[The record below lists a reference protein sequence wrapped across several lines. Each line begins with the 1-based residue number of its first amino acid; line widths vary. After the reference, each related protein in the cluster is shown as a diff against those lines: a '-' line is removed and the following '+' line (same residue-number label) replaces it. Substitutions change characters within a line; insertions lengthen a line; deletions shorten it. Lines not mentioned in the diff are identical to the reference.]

1 MPRFQ
6 KNRSFARK
14 ITVKI
19 FQVLNLLQVF
29 FICKY
34 WETNESNLPSLLY
47 TIRKV
52 QRGVNCFGVKSK
64 IGQVVQKVC
73 IGCETVKNEWDQF
86 QEVMG
91 LVLGALRTC

>member
-1 MPRFQ
+1 MQ
-6 KNRSFARK
+6 ILGNKMK
-14 ITVKI
+14 V
-19 FQVLNLLQVF
+19 
-29 FICKY
+29 ICHLHY
-34 WETNESNLPSLLY
+34 TLY
-47 TIRKV
+47 RKV

-64 IGQVVQKVC
+64 IGQVVQQVC

>member
-6 KNRSFARK
+6 KKRSFARK

-19 FQVLNLLQVF
+19 FQILNLLQVF
-29 FICKY
+29 LYANIGKQ
-34 WETNESNLPSLLY
+34 NESNLPSSLY

-52 QRGVNCFGVKSK
+52 QRGVNCSGVKSK
-64 IGQVVQKVC
+64 IGQVVQQVY

-86 QEVMG
+86 QQVMR
-91 LVLGALRTC
+91 LVLLALRIC

>member
-1 MPRFQ
+1 M
-6 KNRSFARK
+6 K
-14 ITVKI
+14 V
-19 FQVLNLLQVF
+19 
-29 FICKY
+29 ICH
-34 WETNESNLPSLLY
+34 LLLY

-64 IGQVVQKVC
+64 IGQVVQQVC
-73 IGCETVKNEWDQF
+73 IDYETVKNECDQF

>member
-1 MPRFQ
+1 MQ
-6 KNRSFARK
+6 ILGK
-14 ITVKI
+14 
-19 FQVLNLLQVF
+19 Q
-29 FICKY
+29 
-34 WETNESNLPSLLY
+34 NESNLPPLLY

-64 IGQVVQKVC
+64 IGQVVQQVC
-73 IGCETVKNEWDQF
+73 IGCATVKNEWGQF